1 MAIVCAANLQGVLCI
16 HAPNGRVLFQEG
28 EGLGKEEKGLA
39 TPWLA
44 ASSCLRNLHEIR
56 FWGRFILFWGDVFLH
71 PPCASLGFAGH
82 ISCHVMT
89 EEIHDLDTGG
99 CGLILAR
106 GEVCP
111 SELGGLV

>member
-1 MAIVCAANLQGVLCI
+1 MRSVFGDVLSFF
-16 HAPNGRVLFQEG
+16 G
-28 EGLGKEEKGLA
+28 
-39 TPWLA
+39 
-44 ASSCLRNLHEIR
+44 
-56 FWGRFILFWGDVFLH
+56 GDVFLH
-71 PPCASLGFAGH
+71 PRCASLGFAGH